1 MCGSVCA
8 CAAKVVSIGDKSQ
21 GFTSASVHA
30 ARESATVSTCIIQSH
45 SYTLITVSYLI
56 FMS

>member
-1 MCGSVCA
+1 MCRSVCA
-8 CAAKVVSIGDKSQ
+8 CVAKVVSVRDKSQ
-21 GFTSASVHA
+21 GFASASVHA
-30 ARESATVSTCIIQSH
+30 ARESATVSTRIIQSH